1 MINLY
6 FINADTTSDEEDLE
20 IPTCTQEQIQ
30 STGSGG
36 IQQKCTIDVDNL
48 MPEVSEKHLKL
59 RKMHIGQRML
69 NAYEIK
75 ELSTCHEKVQ
85 KLQEHQNDRHNHLHV
100 LLSVKA
106 RTASASRKASKLT
119 KSINKLYKAYRKHE
133 RKLCKTRAERAV
145 CVAKVDHYL
154 TKLYPAIRYTD
165 IYARRQSFY
174 LSPIPEENELDL
186 EEYELGI
193 FPSETN
199 TSLAAVALRQNQL
212 FLDASPSSH
221 NYHEH

>member
-1 MINLY
+1 MINPS
-6 FINADTTSDEEDLE
+6 FINADTTGDEAELE

-30 STGSGG
+30 STGSGE
-36 IQQKCTIDVDNL
+36 IQQKCTIDSL

-69 NAYEIK
+69 NEIK

-85 KLQEHQNDRHNHLHV
+85 KLQEHQNDRHNNLHV

-106 RTASASRKASKLT
+106 RTASASRKAFKLT

-133 RKLCKTRAERAV
+133 RKLCTARAERAV
-145 CVAKVDHYL
+145 CVAKVDRYL
-154 TKLYPAIRYTD
+154 TKLYPSVRYTD

-174 LSPIPEENELDL
+174 LSPIPEESELDL
-186 EEYELGI
+186 EEYKLGI

-212 FLDASPSSH
+212 FLNVSPSSH